1 MSTLHDIEP
10 VIKQPLNLGLGVI
23 TSSALEF
30 SEAGDYSA
38 PHGLLDLRSSIAERH
53 GQDVENVCITSGASM
68 GLAAAIAQLP
78 PQSDI
83 LCPKPYY
90 LAYPSLIKA
99 LGHRPIFYNA
109 SPEFVYDTPVL
120 SESLLTKDT
129 RCLIINNPSNPT
141 GRILPNS
148 YFDPIA
154 QALQQRN
161 IQIIN
166 DRVSS
171 EFVYDSRVVPD
182 IREILPDGNVITIQ
196 SFSKSFGLPGLRVGY
211 ITASAKTVQSITHAH
226 WRLTLGASVISQQE
240 VLRILEREGWQRPA
254 ALLPDLTKRRRLAKS
269 ILGSR
274 MSVPEGGIFALVKTP
289 AADSRKICDY
299 LATKHSVITTP
310 GHIFGVP
317 AALRISLGV
326 SEQVLET
333 ALNHVLRTL
342 NEIQAKTMHD

>member
-10 VIKQPLNLGLGVI
+10 VVKQVLNLGLGVI
-23 TSSALEF
+23 TSSSLEF

-38 PHGLLDLRSSIAERH
+38 PQGLLDLRSSIAKRH
-53 GQDVENVCITSGASM
+53 GQGIENVCITSGASM

-78 PQSDI
+78 PRSDI

-99 LGHRPIFYNA
+99 FGHRPMFYNV
-109 SPEFVYDTPVL
+109 SPEFVCDTPIL

-129 RCLIINNPSNPT
+129 RCLIINNPSNPSGT
-141 GRILPNS
+141 ILPNS
-148 YFDPIA
+148 YFGPIA
-154 QALQQRN
+154 QALKERN

-166 DRVSS
+166 DRVAS
-171 EFVYDSRVVPD
+171 EFVYDSCGVPD
-182 IREILPDGNVITIQ
+182 IREILPASNVITIQ

-211 ITASAKTVQSITHAH
+211 ITASPDIVQSITHAH
-226 WRLTLGASVISQQE
+226 WRFTLGAPVISQHE
-240 VLRILEREGWQRPA
+240 VLRVLQREGWQRPA
-254 ALLPDLTKRRRLAKS
+254 ALLPDLTNRRRLAQS
-269 ILGSR
+269 ILGPR

-289 AADSRKICDY
+289 ATDSRKICDY

-310 GHIFGVP
+310 GHLFGVP

-326 SEQVLET
+326 SERILHT
-333 ALNHVLRTL
+333 ALNQVLKTL
-342 NEIQAKTMHD
+342 NEIQSMNIHE